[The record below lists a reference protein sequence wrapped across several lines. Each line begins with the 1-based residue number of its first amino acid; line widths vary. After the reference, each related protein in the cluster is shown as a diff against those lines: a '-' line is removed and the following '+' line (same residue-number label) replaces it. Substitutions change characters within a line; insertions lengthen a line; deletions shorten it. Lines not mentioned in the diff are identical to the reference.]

1 MLCYSQEGLCASLTT
16 LPSEALQTEALK
28 LFKVIW
34 EWSLVIWVPK
44 LSLAQLDP
52 ITAQE
57 NSAYR
62 VAPGLWGGRE
72 SPTWFPLWLL
82 YGRNITLLQPRKKL
96 WGSRNYQQKLSLEE
110 LPPTSS
116 NNRRASLH
124 YSGHQRPDLV
134 YSLCVHSHI
143 LA

>member
-28 LFKVIW
+28 LFKVMW

-62 VAPGLWGGRE
+62 MA
-72 SPTWFPLWLL
+72 
-82 YGRNITLLQPRKKL
+82 QPKVVERKRK
-96 WGSRNYQQKLSLEE
+96 SHMV
-110 LPPTSS
+110 PFM
-116 NNRRASLH
+116 ASFTA
-124 YSGHQRPDLV
+124 GT
-134 YSLCVHSHI
+134 
-143 LA
+143 